1 MKKRGLIAI
10 VPLIVISLA
19 ACSSQTDE
27 KVKVKDQPSKSQ
39 EVATV
44 TTYKEA
50 SSEEQEL
57 DNEAAQSLIKL
68 FKSID
73 KGNVS
78 EVTKQVAF
86 FNEVTESDKE
96 DAKKLIAEWQKY
108 DFLHNAELTPVLESD
123 MTQETLDLYK
133 GNGVTRV
140 IVAMKYKGNAGNRLN
155 KAFYIEEQEDGEFY
169 LMEWSPLNNPA
180 SLKNI
185 KPEARAKYNMRTS
198 QVTTQT
204 ESRENESAKK
214 DLSSDSNIDGYV
226 DDGTLSEL
234 MDMLFKKYPGE
245 LGTKVKYLTRID
257 DLSFKVETDKGD
269 LKVAFQDNGGTVSW
283 AVFKN
288 INNEI
293 LYHSEGWKDD
303 GTGNG
308 KGSTTSIE
316 EDASTKE
323 SSEESNT
330 TQRNDAKSVLKA
342 VFAKIEDNDAQGLQP
357 LIIQEDSFEPATIQ
371 DAQDVIDE
379 FREYD
384 LKNKLSLKVVSEND
398 IPQESLDQ
406 MKNDGIK
413 GKVVIGTYS
422 GEISGE
428 VDSGKHWFISLIE
441 KKGKLYLY
449 DIRSAAEVDDSDIAE
464 AIKPEARS
472 KYGFE

>member
-1 MKKRGLIAI
+1 M
-10 VPLIVISLA
+10 
-19 ACSSQTDE
+19 
-27 KVKVKDQPSKSQ
+27 KDQPNKSE

-44 TTYKEA
+44 TTHKEA

-57 DNEAAQSLIKL
+57 DNKAAQSLIRL
-68 FKSID
+68 FESVD

-86 FNEVTESDKE
+86 FNEVTESEEK
-96 DAKKLIAEWQKY
+96 DAKKLITKWKEY

-123 MTQETLDLYK
+123 MTQETLDLYR

-140 IVAMKYKGNAGNRLN
+140 IVAMKYKGKAGNRLN
-155 KAFYIEEQEDGEFY
+155 KAFYMEEQEDGKFY

-180 SLKNI
+180 SLKNV
-185 KPEARAKYNMRTS
+185 KSEARAKYNMRTS
-198 QVTTQT
+198 QATAQI
-204 ESRENESAKK
+204 ESSENESEEK

-283 AVFKN
+283 AVYKN

-293 LYHSEGWKDD
+293 LYHSKDWEDD
-303 GTGNG
+303 GTANG
-308 KGSTTSIE
+308 KGSTTHIE
-316 EDASTKE
+316 EDELTKKTSKE
-323 SSEESNT
+323 DSAV
-330 TQRNDAKSVLKA
+330 QRNDAKSVLKA
-342 VFAKIEDNDAQGLQP
+342 VFAKIEDNNAQGLQP
-357 LIIQEDSFEPATIQ
+357 LIIKEDSFEPATIQ

-384 LKNKLSLKVVSEND
+384 LKNKLSLKIVSEND

-406 MKNDGIK
+406 MKNDGVK

-422 GEISGE
+422 EEISGE
-428 VDSGKHWFISLIE
+428 IDSGKHWFISLIE
-441 KKGKLYLY
+441 KNGKLYLY
-449 DIRSAAEVDDSDIAE
+449 DIGSAAEVDDSDIAE

-472 KYGFE
+472 KYGFK